1 MASRPSPRPS
11 PRPDPAVPAAR
22 NWQGWSIGTP
32 LLALLA
38 RILAGPLPL
47 NYYDVGYALIW
58 GRQILHGQLPDYRT
72 PGASTPHPLGTLL
85 ATFAALFGTR
95 WSWDVVGLIVFL
107 SLGLVGVALYT
118 LTRAALGSPLAAL
131 VAVAALLLSPPFLT
145 DALGGSGLSDIPALA
160 LTLAAAALVAQAPR
174 RPVGPLV
181 LLALAGLMRPEAW
194 GLAAAY
200 WLYLA
205 YARLPRPELIRAAL
219 LAAAAPILWALADQV
234 VVGDPAYSLTH
245 TQAASE
251 TQMFQTGLANAPHA
265 AATDLRALLG
275 VPVLV
280 VGLLGLVCALALAR
294 RRLAFPILLLGL
306 ALAEFAALGLAR
318 VPLLERF
325 LAVVAALVCVFFAY
339 ALVAA
344 RHDVDAR
351 LGLRAPWI
359 QVAWTSAAILVIA
372 YVALS
377 DLTRMHHVRDNQ
389 RVVVAA
395 EADLSALGRDPRLA
409 ADVAAC
415 PPFYVARFELTS
427 LAAYDF
433 DSQPQAVLRAR
444 ATAPRR
450 GVMLVPVSAAAGRFF
465 GVTPARLALLRR
477 QVRVGFRVLAA
488 DRSWRVL
495 ARGCGGADAERPGAA
510 AGAR

>member
-1 MASRPSPRPS
+1 MASRPSPRP
-11 PRPDPAVPAAR
+11 DPAAPPTHNRRA
-22 NWQGWSIGTP
+22 WSIGTP

-85 ATFAALFGTR
+85 ATLAALFGTR
-95 WSWDVVGLIVFL
+95 WSWNVVQLIVFL
-107 SLGLVGVALYT
+107 SLGLVGVALYM
-118 LTRAALGSPLAAL
+118 LARVALGSALAAL

-160 LTLAAAALVAQAPR
+160 LTLAAAALVARAPR
-174 RPVGPLV
+174 RSVAPLL

-194 GLAAAY
+194 GLAGAY
-200 WLYLA
+200 WLYLV
-205 YARLPRPELIRAAL
+205 YARLPRPELVRGAL
-219 LAAAAPILWALADQV
+219 LVASAPIVWALADQI

-245 TQAASE
+245 TQAASQ
-251 TQMFQTGLANAPHA
+251 TQMFQTGIAHVPHA
-265 AATDLRALLG
+265 AATDLRALVG

-280 VGLLGLVCALALAR
+280 VGLLGLLAALALAR
-294 RRLAFPILLLGL
+294 RRLALPILLLVL
-306 ALAEFAALGLAR
+306 ALAEFAALGLAS

-325 LAVVAALVCVFFAY
+325 LSVVAALLCVFFAY
-339 ALVAA
+339 ALLPA
-344 RHDVDAR
+344 RHDAAAR

-359 QVAWTSAAILVIA
+359 GVVWTAAALLVIA
-372 YVALS
+372 YVGLS

-395 EADLSALGRDPRLA
+395 EGDLRGLGLESRL
-409 ADVAAC
+409 VAEVTAC

-427 LAAYDF
+427 LVAYDF
-433 DSQPQAVLRAR
+433 DRPPQTILRAR
-444 ATAPRR
+444 ATAPPR

-465 GVTPARLALLRR
+465 GVTPARLAVLRR

-495 ARGCGGADAERPGAA
+495 ARGCRGAGAGGAGPTGGA
-510 AGAR
+510 G